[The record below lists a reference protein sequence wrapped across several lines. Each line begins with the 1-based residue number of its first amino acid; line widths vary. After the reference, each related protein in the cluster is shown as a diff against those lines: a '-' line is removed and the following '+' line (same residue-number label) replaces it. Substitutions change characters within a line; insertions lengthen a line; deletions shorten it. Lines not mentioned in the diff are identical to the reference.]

1 MERQLKGFENGGLA
15 SVDLFEDFTSGTD
28 LKPLDMTQFE
38 ENNDDIR
45 LASPTLDSGYLNL
58 LNRALSPIDYETQSA
73 KYQERL
79 KGLYEPPTR
88 PSFYD
93 LLSDLGAGIMSQP
106 ATAGAFPGIAAGF
119 NTFSARMKADRDE
132 RRKQRQAIALEAAK
146 LAMDDERKAD
156 ERIREFAMELIQN
169 QTSGDADL
177 ITLTYDEMDQNGQF
191 TGKKITRSFDKKSQA
206 RDIKKILANQ
216 NPVVVSDLPDPT
228 PEGKLSE
235 EDARALS
242 KQSTEIAA
250 QEAKSYAAL
259 DNLSEAERLAGEL
272 GEEGFGATQE
282 LTLGFRQFFGQVA
295 PWLGVDLDKV
305 SKQEAL
311 ATITIGFALAN
322 VSQTKGAVSNA
333 EMNLFIKSAPFLGQT
348 YDGFLRSI
356 DIQRRVATKQQEYA
370 REYQAELDR
379 ITREAGERGVTL
391 TGTEARN
398 AMNRW
403 TSQWRAENR
412 DRFLTDDDK
421 KAIEKA
427 RKDAEA
433 GGFRGDYDKY
443 ENRYQRFLR
452 DSSSRNQRSVAA
464 SDTQTLRQKIEN
476 DPTLDDGQKAALLA
490 QLDEVD

>member
-1 MERQLKGFENGGLA
+1 
-15 SVDLFEDFTSGTD
+15 
-28 LKPLDMTQFE
+28 
-38 ENNDDIR
+38 
-45 LASPTLDSGYLNL
+45 
-58 LNRALSPIDYETQSA
+58 
-73 KYQERL
+73 
-79 KGLYEPPTR
+79 
-88 PSFYD
+88 
-93 LLSDLGAGIMSQP
+93 
-106 ATAGAFPGIAAGF
+106 
-119 NTFSARMKADRDE
+119 
-132 RRKQRQAIALEAAK
+132 
-146 LAMDDERKAD
+146 
-156 ERIREFAMELIQN
+156 
-169 QTSGDADL
+169 
-177 ITLTYDEMDQNGQF
+177 
-191 TGKKITRSFDKKSQA
+191 
-206 RDIKKILANQ
+206 
-216 NPVVVSDLPDPT
+216 
-228 PEGKLSE
+228 
-235 EDARALS
+235 
-242 KQSTEIAA
+242 
-250 QEAKSYAAL
+250 
-259 DNLSEAERLAGEL
+259 
-272 GEEGFGATQE
+272 
-282 LTLGFRQFFGQVA
+282 
-295 PWLGVDLDKV
+295 LDKV

-391 TGTEARN
+391 TGTQARN

-412 DRFLTDDDK
+412 DSFLTDDDK

-427 RKDAEA
+427 RKAAEA

-443 ENRYQRFLR
+443 ETRYQRFLR

-476 DPTLDDGQKAALLA
+476 DPTLDDSQKAALLA